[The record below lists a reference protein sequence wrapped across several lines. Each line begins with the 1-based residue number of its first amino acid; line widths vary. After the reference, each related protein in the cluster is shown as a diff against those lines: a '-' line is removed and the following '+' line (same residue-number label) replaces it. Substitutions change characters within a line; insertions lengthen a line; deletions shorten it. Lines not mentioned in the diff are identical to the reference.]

1 MECGQIGLEG
11 SKIGKKENTIIPI
24 QLSTNDQLFTEIA
37 DMNISVIPRY
47 LREKSLEIQ
56 CTHFHCDCDVIAL
69 YNSRPKDSTCSI
81 SDLTQFVRKVGTIQE
96 LYDSLQVHLTVA
108 NVVTSVTNS
117 NEFGERW
124 QRERELLEGDN
135 IIDTLRDSLWQEV
148 RREWNDDNA
157 YAYVDNDNDNDN
169 CFELWVFLQLTCSVT
184 WLILFITLFC
194 TPLSTMVLN
203 QRIMK
208 QFEESFYL

>member
-1 MECGQIGLEG
+1 MYAC
-11 SKIGKKENTIIPI
+11 
-24 QLSTNDQLFTEIA
+24 
-37 DMNISVIPRY
+37 
-47 LREKSLEIQ
+47 SLWLN
-56 CTHFHCDCDVIAL
+56 VVAL

-108 NVVTSVTNS
+108 NLVTSVTNS

-148 RREWNDDNA
+148 RKEWSYWENENKK
-157 YAYVDNDNDNDN
+157 NKKNKK
-169 CFELWVFLQLTCSVT
+169 T
-184 WLILFITLFC
+184 TLNGGY
-194 TPLSTMVLN
+194 SYN
-203 QRIMK
+203 
-208 QFEESFYL
+208 